1 MATALTL
8 DKLTGGYSARKPVL
22 HEVSFDIQPGEMMG
36 LIGLNGAGKSTA
48 IKHVLGLMLPQSGE
62 VRVAGLRLTDDR
74 DRYRSSCAY
83 VPEQPSLFPNLTVAE
98 HLRWTEAAYG
108 LDAQAAARR
117 TEALAE
123 TFRMKHA
130 MGALPGTLSK
140 GMRQKVMLM
149 NALLV
154 SPPLLIIDE
163 PFLGLDPLATRALVQ
178 ALNEARAAGSAILL
192 SSHILPALERNA
204 DRIVVLHQ
212 GRILAGGTPGEVKQA
227 AGAAGGDYTL
237 DDAFER
243 LILAADE
250 KAAPP
255 EGGAVRG

>member
-8 DKLTGGYSARKPVL
+8 DRLTGGYSVRKPVL

-48 IKHVLGLMLPQSGE
+48 IKHVLGLMLPHAGE
-62 VRVAGLRLTDDR
+62 VRVAGIRLADDPE
-74 DRYRSSCAY
+74 RYRASCAY

-98 HLRWTEAAYG
+98 HLRWTETAYG
-108 LDAQAAARR
+108 LETREAARR

-154 SPPLLIIDE
+154 APPLLIIDE

-212 GRILAGGTPGEVKQA
+212 GRILAGGTPGEVKLA
-227 AGAAGGDYTL
+227 AGASGEGSTL

-243 LILAADE
+243 LIVAADE
-250 KAAPP
+250 AAAA
-255 EGGAVRG
+255 EGGAPRG

>member
-8 DKLTGGYSARKPVL
+8 DKLTGGYSTRKPVL

-62 VRVAGLRLTDDR
+62 VRVTGLKLEDDR

-83 VPEQPSLFPNLTVAE
+83 VPEQPSLFPNLTVSE
-98 HLRWTEAAYG
+98 HLRWTETAYG
-108 LDAQAAARR
+108 LDADTAARR

-123 TFRMKHA
+123 TFRMTHA

-154 SPPLLIIDE
+154 LPPLLIIDE

-212 GRILAGGTPGEVKQA
+212 GRILASGTPSEVKEA
-227 AGAAGGDYTL
+227 AGAAGRDHTL

-243 LILAADE
+243 LILSADE

-255 EGGAVRG
+255 EGGAARG